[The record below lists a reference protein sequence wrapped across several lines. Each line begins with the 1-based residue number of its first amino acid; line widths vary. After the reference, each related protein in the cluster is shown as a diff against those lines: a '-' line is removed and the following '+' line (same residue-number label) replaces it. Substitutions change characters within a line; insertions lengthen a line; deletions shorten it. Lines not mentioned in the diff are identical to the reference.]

1 MQEVSPYPFQWAA
14 PPVLLVS
21 IFSLYLCNGKLCFVL
36 YYCLVAEHAGVYL
49 ACLVICLFL
58 LSALLSAF
66 LDCLEPS
73 IADLDYSPILSVCI
87 CSFCQVLLCPL
98 TSALKLFVPCL
109 VVALPRMPSLLTRLT
124 SLPLRCP
131 SFIQYL
137 QFVPSSI
144 WLSWGAAQRSAAA
157 MIGHVEPAASMYVA

>member
-1 MQEVSPYPFQWAA
+1 M
-14 PPVLLVS
+14 LLVS

-109 VVALPRMPSLLTRLT
+109 VVALPRMPFLLTRLT
-124 SLPLRCP
+124 SHRILAHIRISCGSPPQTLVLPTYLCRQCIIGRRSQNLFAQYQSSKKRSLR
-131 SFIQYL
+131 L
-137 QFVPSSI
+137 
-144 WLSWGAAQRSAAA
+144 
-157 MIGHVEPAASMYVA
+157 